1 MQRVQ
6 GGFLTVDCKA
16 KTVDDSLR
24 AQKTVGGK
32 VLRATFVLLCLID
45 RRYIYIYI
53 NMQLKRE
60 KDSAALLAM
69 LVLQVA
75 LYTISKQPLFCL
87 AKKD

>member
-24 AQKTVGGK
+24 AQKTVSGK

-45 RRYIYIYI
+45 RRYIY
-53 NMQLKRE
+53 MQLQRE

-69 LVLQVA
+69 LALQAA
-75 LYTISKQPLFCL
+75 LYSISKQPLFCL